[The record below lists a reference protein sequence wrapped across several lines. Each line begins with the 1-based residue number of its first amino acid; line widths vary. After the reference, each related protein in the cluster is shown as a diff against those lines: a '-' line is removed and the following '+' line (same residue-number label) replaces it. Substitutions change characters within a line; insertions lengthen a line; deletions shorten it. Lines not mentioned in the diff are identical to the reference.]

1 MITPSEKERINM
13 LRDVFMENA
22 VQLFGIEIDKDHEL
36 HAEFVG
42 ANMATLDALF
52 AIREGEPWRGIT
64 DPQEIAREVLRAGKI
79 GDQPGDTTS

>member
-1 MITPSEKERINM
+1 MITPSEKERIN
-13 LRDVFMENA
+13 LIRDTFMASA
-22 VQLFGIEIDKDHEL
+22 VQIFGLEIDTDSEL

-42 ANMATLDALF
+42 VNMATLDALF

-79 GDQPGDTTS
+79 GDQP